1 MTLEEQLLE
10 ARAEIKRLQRIIA
23 DLLREKMEAFMVQ
36 KSSSC
41 FGIT

>member
-23 DLLREKMEAFMVQ
+23 DLLREKMEALL
-36 KSSSC
+36 C
-41 FGIT
+41 A